1 MKGIWHIRFQAESTV
16 WVGCALFAGPFY
28 VLTESICVY
37 YSKDEGPTSLAGH
50 KDDPIFVFFSFF
62 LFLMI
67 PSPLLCPVQRIDTC
81 TLVPST
87 IAWKVMIPLR
97 VVYKC

>member
-1 MKGIWHIRFQAESTV
+1 MEGIWHIRFQAESTV

-50 KDDPIFVFFSFF
+50 KDDPIFVFFPFF
-62 LFLMI
+62 SVLNDPF
-67 PSPLLCPVQRIDTC
+67 SPLVSCSED
-81 TLVPST
+81 
-87 IAWKVMIPLR
+87 
-97 VVYKC
+97 